1 MKKTFTVVFT
11 SCLILLT
18 ACSNRPD
25 APVTAELDIV
35 DPTPE
40 VLPVVHVVENKPAPT
55 TTPEPTATPVPSETP
70 LPGTLEPTAAPVITP
85 APAAPVVNV
94 PAPTMAPAPTATPH
108 AHEWNTITENVH
120 HDAVTEQVKVVDQA
134 ATEGHFEGGAYN
146 VIVCRCG
153 AEFTSGDAWAS
164 HSAESGEGHHGW
176 TASVRSN
183 QVWIEGTPEISH
195 METKVIQDAWD

>member
-1 MKKTFTVVFT
+1 MKKTFTVVFS

-25 APVTAELDIV
+25 TPLDIT
-35 DPTPE
+35 DPEPTA
-40 VLPVVHVVENKPAPT
+40 LPVVHVVDSAEADNIKVVPMVSEAVPT
-55 TTPEPTATPVPSETP
+55 ATPEPT
-70 LPGTLEPTAAPVITP
+70 
-85 APAAPVVNV
+85 APVVNV
-94 PAPTMAPAPTATPH
+94 PAPTTAPASTATPH
-108 AHEWNTITENVH
+108 THEWIAITENVH

-164 HSAESGEGHHGW
+164 HSAESGEGHGGW

-195 METKVIQDAWD
+195 METKVIQDAWDEQVITGYVCGVRGATK